1 MAYDSDYPKESI
13 GGGNPYYCCSSCK
26 LSDPQI
32 NGEIN
37 NHVFTCAYRQEKQGY
52 KLSADQLYD
61 LLDELNREDLE
72 CYTVVVLALRDIDE
86 KRDVKTALARL
97 RVDADKL
104 RMVSPKLYAIVNAQ

>member
-1 MAYDSDYPKESI
+1 MSYDSDYPNEPI
-13 GGGNPYYCCSSCK
+13 GGGNPYYRCSFCK

-37 NHVFTCAYRQEKQGY
+37 NHTFTCEYRKQKQGY
-52 KLSADQLYD
+52 TLSSDQLYD

-72 CYTVVVLALRDIDE
+72 CYTVVVLARRDIDE
-86 KRDVKTALARL
+86 NRDVKTALARL